1 MNKRIIFLDIDG
13 VLNSNFWNE
22 SHQRKIS
29 DGSLIDAEKIRLL
42 GEIVRRTSAD
52 IVLHSGWRFW
62 FNQDLEPNRKEA
74 ERLVELLE
82 NEGLTISDITPDL
95 TTEEIRRTRKF
106 SLVKA
111 AEIFEWLKQHTEVEQ
126 WVVLDDLN
134 LHNNELAKHQI
145 KTNQAVGL
153 TKEDVELAVT
163 MLLSVKSSPWLK

>member
-22 SHQRKIS
+22 SHQREIS
-29 DGSLIDAEKIRLL
+29 DGSLIDAEKVRLL
-42 GEIVRRTSAD
+42 GEIIRRTSAD

-82 NEGLTISDITPDL
+82 NEGLTISDVTPDL

-111 AEIFEWLKQHTEVEQ
+111 SEIFEWLKQHPEVEQ
-126 WVVLDDLN
+126 WVVLDDLD
-134 LHNNELAKHQI
+134 LHNIELAKHQI
-145 KTNQAVGL
+145 KTNQVVGL

-163 MLLSVKSSPWLK
+163 MLTKTNA